1 MHVQHAMRAGPLVQ
15 VVDVLGDDEQVVA
28 EHGLE
33 PREGEMRRVR
43 LGERHG
49 VASRVVEVLH
59 GVGIA
64 LERLGGRDVF
74 DAMALPQPAGVA
86 KRGHSALG

>member
-1 MHVQHAMRAGPLVQ
+1 MHVQHAVRAGALVQ

-33 PREGEMRRVR
+33 PREGEMRGVR

-49 VASRVVEVLH
+49 VASRVVEALH
-59 GVGIA
+59 GVGVA
-64 LERLGGRDVF
+64 LERLGRRDVF
-74 DAMALPQPAGVA
+74 DAMALPQPARVA
-86 KRGHSALG
+86 ERGHPALG